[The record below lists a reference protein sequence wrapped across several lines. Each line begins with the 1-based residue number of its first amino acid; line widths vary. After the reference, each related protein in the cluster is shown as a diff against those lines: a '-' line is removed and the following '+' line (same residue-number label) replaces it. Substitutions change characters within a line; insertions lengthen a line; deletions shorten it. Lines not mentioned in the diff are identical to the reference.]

1 MTLQEFITQY
11 DYQGSIVLLEGKR
24 EVLPEDRE
32 NLITLG
38 NLLASKTQYI
48 LFRSGNASGADEY
61 FSQGVASI
69 DARRLQVITPYSN
82 HRKKYN
88 VASQTIGL
96 DSIDLT
102 SEPAV
107 VYETQKSKKNAK
119 LITDYIAGNKHAI
132 KGAYL
137 LRDTVKVI
145 GTSAIPA
152 CTFALFYDDLLQ
164 PKSGGT
170 GHTMQ
175 VCDENKVPYLDQR
188 VWMNW
193 VEIKNNQI

>member
-1 MTLQEFITQY
+1 MTLQEFVKQY

-24 EVLPEDRE
+24 DVLPADRQF
-32 NLITLG
+32 LITIG
-38 NLLASKTQYI
+38 QLLASQTKYI

-61 FSQGVASI
+61 FSQGVTSI
-69 DARRLQVITPYSN
+69 NAQRLQVITPYSG

-88 VASQTIGL
+88 VASQTVSL
-96 DSIDLT
+96 DSIDLL

-107 VYETQKSKKNAK
+107 VYETQKNKKNAK

-137 LRDTVKVI
+137 LRDTIKVI
-145 GTSAIPA
+145 GTNAIPP
-152 CTFALFYDDLLQ
+152 CTVALFYDDLLQ
-164 PKSGGT
+164 PKTGGT

-175 VCDENKVPYLDQR
+175 VCDENNVPYMDQR
-188 VWMNW
+188 VWMKW
-193 VEIKNNQI
+193 I